1 MSYQDAIVVR
11 QWGAGRT
18 VPLTVRENEYGDFEF
33 ASDPESVN
41 AEITI
46 PRDDVKQVAEWL
58 LKSLEAS
65 E

>member
-1 MSYQDAIVVR
+1 MSYQEPIAVR

-33 ASDPESVN
+33 ASDAESIN
-41 AEITI
+41 AEIII
-46 PRDDVKQVAEWL
+46 PRDDVRQVAEWL
-58 LKSLEAS
+58 LKSLEES